1 MATGWLL
8 IGTFNTVHRYLYT
21 LLNKILWEPFGTFW
35 SPFSPDRAARFVPG
49 PRTYRSEYIYTHHK
63 WTRVLV
69 DPGGSG

>member
-8 IGTFNTVHRYLYT
+8 IGTFNTVHRHLYT
-21 LLNKILWEPFGTFW
+21 LLNKILWEPFDTFW
-35 SPFSPDRAARFVPG
+35 SPFSPDQAARFVPG